1 MSSDI
6 IVINW
11 GSLLFLV
18 HMMNYKTRSLSVF
31 VEIVNGFIY
40 IINVNFIF
48 YIPRYAISSLKAVI
62 EFHVQL
68 LFFIV

>member
-1 MSSDI
+1 
-6 IVINW
+6 
-11 GSLLFLV
+11 
-18 HMMNYKTRSLSVF
+18 MMNYKTRSLSVF